1 MSLLDKKQKDLWS
14 YLKESSRPVAL
25 YGTGDGADKVISVL
39 EKHQLTGRIK
49 AVFASDGFVRSRTF
63 RGYKVESFETVRARL
78 GDDIIVLVCFGSA
91 RPDVLANIERIS
103 KICETFIPDVP
114 VCGDN
119 VFDSVFAE
127 ENEDRLER
135 VYELLSDDIS
145 RVCFKNYVN
154 YKLTGRADYL
164 TASETPD
171 DEKELLKGVLPDTYF
186 LDLGAYNG
194 DTVKRYMELLPN
206 AKGAVAVEPERHSYK
221 KLCAVCEEYGGKV
234 TPVHALI
241 SDHPGEGVM
250 TSSHGRGT
258 RSGIITGEGE
268 GINKIKTVPVTLAS
282 IDSLMEGKQTGFIKF
297 DVEGAELDA
306 IRGGR
311 ETIKKHGP
319 VLMVSCYHRSEDLFV
334 LTEEILNIRSDY
346 QICLRRSRCIPGWDI
361 AFWFIA
367 GGRS

>member
-1 MSLLDKKQKDLWS
+1 MELLDKKQKDLWS
-14 YLKESSRPVAL
+14 YLKESSRPVVL
-25 YGTGDGADKVISVL
+25 YGTGDGADKIISVL
-39 EKHQLTGRIK
+39 EKNRLAGRIK

-63 RGYKVESFETVRARL
+63 RGFKVESFDEVRARL
-78 GDDIIVLVCFGSA
+78 GDDITVLVCFGSA
-91 RPDVLANIERIS
+91 RPEVLENVERIS
-103 KICETFIPDVP
+103 RICETFIPDVP
-114 VCGDN
+114 VCGEN
-119 VFDSVFAE
+119 VFDSRFAE

-135 VYELLSDDIS
+135 VYQLLADDTS
-145 RVCFKNYVN
+145 RECFRNYVN
-154 YKLTGRADYL
+154 YKLTGRPDLL

-171 DEKELLKGVLPDTYF
+171 DEEDLLGSVLPDTYF

-194 DTVKRYMELLPN
+194 DTVKRYMDLLPH
-206 AKGAVAVEPERHSYK
+206 AAGAVAVEPERHSYK
-221 KLCAVCEEYGGKV
+221 KLCAVCEEYEDKV

-258 RSGIITGEGE
+258 RSGSITGAGE
-268 GINKIKTVPVTLAS
+268 GINSVKTVPVQLES

-306 IRGGR
+306 IRGGVK
-311 ETIKKHGP
+311 TIKKHGP

-334 LTEEILNIRSDY
+334 LTEEILGIRSDY
-346 QICLRRSRCIPGWDI
+346 NIYLRRSCCIPGWDI
-361 AFWFIA
+361 AFWFVP

>member
-1 MSLLDKKQKDLWS
+1 MKLLDTKQQDLWS
-14 YLKESSRPVAL
+14 YLKNSSAPVAL
-25 YGTGDGADKVISVL
+25 YGTGDGADKIISVL
-39 EKHQLTGRIK
+39 EKHDLADRIA

-63 RGYKVESFETVRARL
+63 RGFKVESFDEARARL
-78 GDDIIVLVCFGSA
+78 GDGMIVLVCFGSA
-91 RPDVLANIERIS
+91 RPEVLENIERIS
-103 KICETFIPDVP
+103 KICETFVPDVP

-119 VFDSVFAE
+119 VFDSAFAE

-135 VYELLSDDIS
+135 VYDLLEDDVS
-145 RVCFKNYVN
+145 RVCFENYVN

-164 TASETPD
+164 TGSETPD
-171 DEKELLKGVLPDTYF
+171 DEKELLKNVLPGTCF

-194 DTVKRYMELLPN
+194 DTVRRYMELLPD
-206 AKGAVAVEPERHSYK
+206 AAGAVAVEPERHSYK

-241 SDHPGEGVM
+241 SDHTGEGIM

-258 RSGIITGEGE
+258 RSGNITGAGA
-268 GINKIKTVPVTLAS
+268 GINSVKTVPVQLES
-282 IDSLMEGKQTGFIKF
+282 IDSLMEGKKAGFIKF
-297 DVEGAELDA
+297 DVEGAELEA

-334 LTEEILNIRSDY
+334 LPEEISKIRSDY
-346 QICLRRSRCIPGWDI
+346 RMYIRRSRCVPGWD
-361 AFWFIA
+361 ANLWFVPKT
-367 GGRS
+367 

>member
-1 MSLLDKKQKDLWS
+1 MKLLDKKQKDLWS

-25 YGTGDGADKVISVL
+25 YGTGDGADKIIRVL
-39 EKHQLTGRIK
+39 EMHDLAGRIR
-49 AVFASDGFVRSRTF
+49 AVFASDGFVRNRSF
-63 RGYKVESFETVRARL
+63 RGFKVESFETVRARL

-91 RPDVLANIERIS
+91 RPEVLANIERIS
-103 KICETFIPDVP
+103 KVCETFIPDVP

-119 VFDSVFAE
+119 VFDSAFAE

-171 DEKELLKGVLPDTYF
+171 DEKELLKSVLPDTFF
-186 LDLGAYNG
+186 LDLGAYSG

-221 KLCAVCEEYGGKV
+221 KLCAVCEEYGGNV
-234 TPVHALI
+234 IPVHALI

-258 RSGIITGEGE
+258 RSGNITGAGE
-268 GINKIKTVPVTLAS
+268 GINSVKTVPVRLES
-282 IDSLMEGKQTGFIKF
+282 IDSLMEGKDAGFIKF

-306 IRGGR
+306 IRGGVQ
-311 ETIKKHGP
+311 TIKKHGP
-319 VLMVSCYHRSEDLFV
+319 VLLVSCYHRSEDLFV
-334 LTEEILNIRSDY
+334 LPEEILNIRSDY
-346 QICLRRSRCIPGWDI
+346 RVYVRRSRCVPGWDT
-361 AFWFIA
+361 AFWFVA
-367 GGRS
+367 DGRS